1 MRIAF
6 VYDAV
11 YPYTK
16 GGVEVG
22 IYELSK
28 ELSLHGNEVHCFGIK
43 FWKGPDTIE
52 REGVY
57 LHGVCSP
64 APLYTASGRRSILK
78 PIHFSIALI
87 PALLKEDRFDVIH
100 CQSFPYFPVFSCSI
114 VSKIKG
120 SRLFVTWYELWGD
133 YWYEYLGWPLGV
145 CGKIV
150 ERLALMLSSNIIAV
164 SEFTRRKIMGK
175 VDKKIP
181 VIPNGV
187 DYESLKKAKPL
198 KKNFDVIFIGRLI
211 KEKNVD
217 VLIRAVAILKIK
229 HPRIRCC
236 IVGEGPEKTSLTKL
250 ASSLDLKSNIV
261 FSDFLTTHEK
271 VFSYLKSSR
280 VLALPSSREGFGMV
294 AVEANVCGVPV
305 LTVDSKD
312 NAVKDFVKDGINGR
326 VVKLTDKSIA
336 EGIEQL
342 FGMRIKI
349 KSDEYNWSSIAKRLE
364 EVYRA

>member
-16 GGVEVG
+16 GGVEIG
-22 IYELSK
+22 IYEISK
-28 ELSLHGNEVHCFGIK
+28 ELSSHCHEVHCFGIK
-43 FWKGPDTIE
+43 FWKGPDIIE

-78 PIHFSIALI
+78 PIHFSLALI
-87 PALLKEDRFDVIH
+87 PALLKEGRFDVIN
-100 CQSFPYFPVFSCSI
+100 CQSFPYFPVFSCKI

-120 SRLFVTWYELWGD
+120 SKLFVTWYELWGD
-133 YWYEYLGWPLGV
+133 YWYEYLGWPLGF

-150 ERLALMLSSNIIAV
+150 ERLALTLSSNIISV
-164 SEFTRRKIMGK
+164 SEFTRRKIMRK

-181 VIPNGV
+181 VFPNGV

-198 KKNFDVIFIGRLI
+198 EKNFDVIFIGRLI

-217 VLIRAVAILKIK
+217 VLLRAVALLRTK
-229 HPRIRCC
+229 HPKIRCC
-236 IVGEGPEKTSLTKL
+236 VIGEGPEKSNLVNL
-250 ASSLDLKSNIV
+250 VSSLKIKNNIN
-261 FSDFLTTHEK
+261 FYNFLPAHEK
-271 VFSYLKSSR
+271 VFSYIKSSK

-294 AVEANVCGVPV
+294 ALEANACGVPV
-305 LTVDSKD
+305 LTVDSDD
-312 NAVKDFVKDGINGR
+312 NAVKDFVKDGVNGK
-326 VVKLTDKSIA
+326 VVKLADKAIA
-336 EGIEQL
+336 DGIEQL
-342 FGMRIKI
+342 FGMKVKI
-349 KSDEYNWSSIAKRLE
+349 KPDEYKWSSIAKRLE